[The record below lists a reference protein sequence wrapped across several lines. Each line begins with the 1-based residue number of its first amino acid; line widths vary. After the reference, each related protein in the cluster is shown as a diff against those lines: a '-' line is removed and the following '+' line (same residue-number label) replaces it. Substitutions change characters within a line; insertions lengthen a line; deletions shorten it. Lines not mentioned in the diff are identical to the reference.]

1 VIVWVGENE
10 KYGSDLERER
20 EKERERERVCERE
33 RERERERENAEM
45 TSCHII
51 SVNHC
56 HNAK

>member
-1 VIVWVGENE
+1 M
-10 KYGSDLERER
+10 
-20 EKERERERVCERE
+20 RVCVWEWGVYLGGCQKRE